1 MISSTLT
8 AGCNM
13 SYYKEHAKEFIE
25 NTKDSDMSALYS
37 FFEAYLSGGGTILDI
52 GFGSG
57 RDSLYFI
64 SKGYTVYAIDP
75 EEEFVKY
82 GKEIGLTNV
91 EQLRAEDINYENI
104 FDGIWACASLLH
116 ISSAHLNDVFKRC
129 SKALKEKGVMY
140 VSFKLGAFEGTRN
153 GRFYLDLTENS
164 LQNYLADTGLS
175 IKETKITKDVRPER
189 DELWLNAILIK
200 DD

>member
-1 MISSTLT
+1 
-8 AGCNM
+8 M

-25 NTKDSDMSALYS
+25 NTKDSDMSAQYG

-64 SKGYTVYAIDP
+64 SKGYTVYSIDP

-129 SKALKEKGVMY
+129 SRALKEKGVMY
-140 VSFKLGAFEGTRN
+140 VSFKLGDFEGMRN

-164 LQNYLADTGLS
+164 LQNYLVDTGLN
-175 IKETKITKDVRPER
+175 IKETIITKDVRPER

>member
-25 NTKDSDMSALYS
+25 NTKDSDMSAQYG

-91 EQLRAEDINYENI
+91 EQLRAEVINYENI

-129 SKALKEKGVMY
+129 SRALKEKGVMY
-140 VSFKLGAFEGTRN
+140 VSFKLGDFEGMRN

-164 LQNYLADTGLS
+164 LQNYLADTCLS

>member
-1 MISSTLT
+1 
-8 AGCNM
+8 M

-25 NTKDSDMSALYS
+25 NTKYSDMSAQYG

-82 GKEIGLTNV
+82 GKAIGLTNV

-129 SKALKEKGVMY
+129 SRALKEKGVMY
-140 VSFKLGAFEGTRN
+140 VSFKYGDFEGMRN

-164 LQNYLADTGLS
+164 LQNYLANTGLR
-175 IKETKITKDVRPER
+175 IKVTKITKDVRPER
-189 DELWLNAILIK
+189 DEMWLNAILTK
-200 DD
+200 EEWGGNQPLFL